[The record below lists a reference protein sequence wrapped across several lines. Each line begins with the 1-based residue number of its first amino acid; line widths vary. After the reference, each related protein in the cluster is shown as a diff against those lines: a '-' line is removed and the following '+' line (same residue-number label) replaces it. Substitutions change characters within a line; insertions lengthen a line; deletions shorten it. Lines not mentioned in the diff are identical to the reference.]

1 MFVVKCTPEQR
12 NHIDATCR
20 KFFRPFHR
28 IRNPGTQEPGEVKF
42 LLVESGI
49 QLKESGI
56 RYPISNEK

>member
-1 MFVVKCTPEQR
+1 MSVVKCTPEQR

-49 QLKESGI
+49 QNVAQGVWNTV
-56 RYPISNEK
+56 SNI

>member
-1 MFVVKCTPEQR
+1 MSVVKCTPEQR

-28 IRNPGTQEPGEVKF
+28 IGNPGTQEPGEVKF

-49 QLKESGI
+49 QNVAQ
-56 RYPISNEK
+56 RV